1 MIESFR
7 RPSTKRKGC
16 IDTDKMA
23 ALDAWRRVDCRT
35 RQALR
40 RNFLSDLVEGY
51 EVHILLL
58 HKCDVQYFL
67 RVISCINILLGSML
81 CHDFCLFVLDVL
93 QTKIS

>member
-1 MIESFR
+1 MIEAFR

-67 RVISCINILLGSML
+67 HVISCIIYYLDL
-81 CHDFCLFVLDVL
+81 CGIMTFVFLYL
-93 QTKIS
+93 MYCKLK